1 MMLQPSRR
9 MHSVCAALRRR
20 PSAAVANH
28 GRLHRQQH
36 HLLHSTAAAAAEANF
51 AVARAD
57 CSGSLGSSTAPP
69 VRIGFIGAGDI
80 SNLHAE
86 GLRACGAGSAELVGI
101 WSRADAVVPS
111 PAAKASEYGCALYD
125 SAEDLCADE
134 TIDAIF
140 VLTNFETHEKYATMA
155 MEAGKHVL
163 VEKPVGATV
172 AELQRMQSVARRR
185 GVVCVPGHNYI
196 HEAPLVRA
204 RGMVESG
211 ELGRL
216 TSVYVMYNIEH
227 PEQVCAR
234 FPGVIRQIMT
244 HHAYVAIYLL
254 GSDPANAPAQL
265 SCFRSTIRDEDG
277 GTAPQEN
284 HAQVSL
290 RTEGGTLIHLC
301 ASFAADDHSSDPW
314 SFYVKLIGTKGS
326 VRYSYNDW
334 VVNAQADN
342 GVHSHS
348 YVPYPHTVRDLDRHF
363 VEQVLGAAAAAPLST
378 MDDAILCQRICEAA
392 ERSAEEGEPG
402 GVPTLESG
410 PYDMD

>member
-1 MMLQPSRR
+1 MMLRPSRR
-9 MHSVCAALRRR
+9 LHSVCAALRRR
-20 PSAAVANH
+20 PSAAVANY
-28 GRLHRQQH
+28 R
-36 HLLHSTAAAAAEANF
+36 
-51 AVARAD
+51 
-57 CSGSLGSSTAPP
+57 SLGSSTAPP

-86 GLRACGAGSAELVGI
+86 GLRACAGSAELVGL
-101 WSRADAVVPS
+101 WSRADAAVPS

-216 TSVYVMYNIEH
+216 TSVYVMCH
-227 PEQVCAR
+227 
-234 FPGVIRQIMT
+234 
-244 HHAYVAIYLL
+244 
-254 GSDPANAPAQL
+254 
-265 SCFRSTIRDEDG
+265 
-277 GTAPQEN
+277 
-284 HAQVSL
+284 L
-290 RTEGGTLIHLC
+290 RHMMI
-301 ASFAADDHSSDPW
+301 
-314 SFYVKLIGTKGS
+314 LIGT
-326 VRYSYNDW
+326 
-334 VVNAQADN
+334 
-342 GVHSHS
+342 
-348 YVPYPHTVRDLDRHF
+348 LDRLRF
-363 VEQVLGAAAAAPLST
+363 AYVLRYQLLL
-378 MDDAILCQRICEAA
+378 M
-392 ERSAEEGEPG
+392 
-402 GVPTLESG
+402 
-410 PYDMD
+410 